1 MRIVVGSDHGG
12 FGLKEAVVEHLAAS
26 GHDVQDVG
34 TATAESVDYPDFGA
48 AVGSVVAKGDADFG
62 VALCG
67 SGLGICIAANK
78 VAGVRAV
85 TITDMTSAR
94 LSRQHNNANVV
105 CMGERLIG
113 TQTALDALDTFVSTE
128 FEGGRHARR
137 VDKISALES
146 DE

>member
-12 FGLKEAVVEHLAAS
+12 FGLKEAVIDYLRS
-26 GHDVQDVG
+26 NGHEVQDVG
-34 TATAESVDYPDFGA
+34 TTTTDSVDYPDFGS
-48 AVGSVVAKGDADFG
+48 AVGKVVANKEADFG

-85 TITDMTSAR
+85 TVTDVTSAR
-94 LSRQHNNANVV
+94 LSREHNDANVL

-113 TQTALDALDTFVSTE
+113 QQTALDALDTFVSTE
-128 FEGGRHARR
+128 FEGDRHARR
-137 VDKISALES
+137 VEKISALES
-146 DE
+146 NE